1 MTILV
6 ISASEAETCIG
17 FAYLLAILELS
28 VIQVVRR
35 YSSAGSCVSSE
46 LTGITED
53 IGSKAVSFSIAS
65 LITPFFVR
73 FANIAEAD
81 RAILFTEVVDIVRV
95 IRHVGRY
102 AFEAAT
108 ITIIGGVRWAKSNF
122 FWR

>member
-1 MTILV
+1 VTILV
-6 ISASEAETCIG
+6 ISAGEAETCIG

-46 LTGITED
+46 LTGIAED
-53 IGSKAVSFSIAS
+53 IRSKAVSFCIAF

-95 IRHVGRY
+95 IRHVGRL